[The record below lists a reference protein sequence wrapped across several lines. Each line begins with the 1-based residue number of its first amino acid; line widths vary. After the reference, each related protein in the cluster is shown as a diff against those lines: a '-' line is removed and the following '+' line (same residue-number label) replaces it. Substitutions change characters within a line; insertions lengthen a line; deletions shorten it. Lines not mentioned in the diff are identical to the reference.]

1 MQQVAK
7 SFFSALVVHLSN
19 EPYRLLLFVHRK
31 CATSKNLSHLL
42 ASFRRHVRHE
52 RSPAYG
58 QYEAICIRISILAIA
73 FRRPA
78 TMLPTV
84 THCIVSW
91 QPLAKAINAPASRRV
106 FSSTS
111 AGSKLPL
118 VDKLLQIHLRQ
129 VTRGRS
135 WVAFS
140 LFIRHVIFSRCR
152 RKKMSLDPL
161 SKHCCDGLSK
171 YFLPNI
177 CFSVL
182 HIWLICK
189 TNKTPSAKS
198 WGIIL
203 VGLWWP
209 KQLN

>member
-1 MQQVAK
+1 MQNQ
-7 SFFSALVVHLSN
+7 FFSAQVVHLSN
-19 EPYRLLLFVHRK
+19 EPYRLPLFVDRK

-42 ASFRRHVRHE
+42 ASFRRHHVRHE
-52 RSPAYG
+52 PSPAYG
-58 QYEAICIRISILAIA
+58 QYEAICMRISILALA

-91 QPLAKAINAPASRRV
+91 QPLAIAINAPASRRV

-129 VTRGRS
+129 VSRGRS

-152 RKKMSLDPL
+152 RKKMNHDKL

-171 YFLPNI
+171 YILPNI

-189 TNKTPSAKS
+189 PNKTPSAKR
-198 WGIIL
+198 
-203 VGLWWP
+203 
-209 KQLN
+209 